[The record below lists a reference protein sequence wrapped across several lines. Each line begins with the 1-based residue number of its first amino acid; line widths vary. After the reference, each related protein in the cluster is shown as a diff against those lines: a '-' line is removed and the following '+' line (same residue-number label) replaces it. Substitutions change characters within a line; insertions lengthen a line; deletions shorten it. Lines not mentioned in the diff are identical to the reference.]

1 MNCDVLPLAPP
12 PVAFRSINILYS
24 LFFRLKGISVYFCDK
39 SVLFHLA
46 TPCFFL
52 LIIKLFYFAVSCQNQ
67 FISNY
72 LLGLCWLQLW
82 LCSLTMLHTITLFIA
97 INPRL
102 QLQFLVHIT
111 PQNTVYSRP
120 LLLSKLENG
129 ILLLRLQT
137 PQCTMTPCAYTCMHA
152 YRHINANTSIPVKN
166 VTKRKY
172 LWIEFFVPWPKKTF
186 LRLVAKWNDHYQ

>member
-1 MNCDVLPLAPP
+1 M
-12 PVAFRSINILYS
+12 
-24 LFFRLKGISVYFCDK
+24 
-39 SVLFHLA
+39 LFHLA

-152 YRHINANTSIPVKN
+152 YQHINANTSILVKN
-166 VTKRKY
+166 VKNINTCELNSLY
-172 LWIEFFVPWPKKTF
+172 HGPLKKTF